1 MNKFIK
7 YPIAAGVALALILGA
22 AYALLGNHASVAF
35 ADVKE
40 RIEQAKTIQ
49 MTLTTETQMNGK
61 PFTMQMKIMS
71 REPGLMR
78 METATPNGPASIAIT
93 DVTAKKMLVL
103 DVAKKTAMVINLDAL
118 PTSGK
123 ADSLSQDWLAGLRK
137 QLNLNG
143 VETPLG
149 QQVVEGK
156 EATGFRVANKDS
168 DLEIWAD
175 KATGK
180 PLLIKMGIH
189 MPGLPASTSTMRDI
203 ILDGELPDSLFS
215 LTLPEGY
222 TLQPM
227 AWNTSQPSE
236 NDLAAGMKILA
247 EVNDGV
253 FFDKLTPGMEEVLR
267 KSKQSN
273 SRISE
278 FDKMSPAEQMEKI
291 TQPIMRMVM
300 FAMQQGQKGN
310 DFHYAGKGVKLGDAG
325 AAVAW
330 WKGKEAGMYRVL
342 YGDLTFKDLPAEK
355 LPATAPAATSGPA
368 SQPASV
374 E

>member
-7 YPIAAGVALALILGA
+7 YPIAAGLALALILGA

-40 RIEQAKTIQ
+40 QFQHAKTLQ

-78 METATPNGPASIAIT
+78 METATPNGSASIAIT

-103 DVAKKTAMVINLDAL
+103 DSAKKTAMVINLDAL
-118 PTSGK
+118 PTPGK

-168 DLEIWAD
+168 DLEIWVD

-189 MPGLPASTSTMRDI
+189 MPGLPAATSTMRDI

-215 LTLPEGY
+215 LALPEGY
-222 TLQPM
+222 TMQQL
-227 AWNTSQPSE
+227 AWNMTEPNE
-236 NDLAAGMKILA
+236 NDLAAGMKMLA
-247 EVNDGV
+247 QHAGGV
-253 FFDKLTPGMEEVLR
+253 FLDSLTPSPEEIR
-267 KSKQSN
+267 KLAKKFPDSKPAD
-273 SRISE
+273 
-278 FDKMSPAEQMEKI
+278 DKKDSAQQMAEA
-291 TQPIMRMVM
+291 QPVMRMVM

-310 DFHYAGKGVKLGDAG
+310 DFHYAAKGVKLGDADTP
-325 AAVAW
+325 VAW
-330 WKGKEAGMYRVL
+330 WKGKDKGMYRVL

-355 LPATAPAATSGPA
+355 LPATAPAATASCPA